1 MGASDEGKPKDLNR
15 DADGDKYK
23 LRGWRREQQ
32 HGAQH
37 DRPPRYQQK
46 ESRQSQTGHL
56 HLRVQVC
63 ASVTGPHQQPKVLLN
78 FVDAT
83 K

>member
-1 MGASDEGKPKDLNR
+1 
-15 DADGDKYK
+15 
-23 LRGWRREQQ
+23 
-32 HGAQH
+32 
-37 DRPPRYQQK
+37 
-46 ESRQSQTGHL
+46 
-56 HLRVQVC
+56 VQVC